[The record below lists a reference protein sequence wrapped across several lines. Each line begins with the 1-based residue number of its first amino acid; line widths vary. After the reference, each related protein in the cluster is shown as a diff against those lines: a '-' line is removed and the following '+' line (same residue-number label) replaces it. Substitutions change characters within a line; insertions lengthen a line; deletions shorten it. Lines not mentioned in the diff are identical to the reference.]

1 MIIWMN
7 HLASLYLNFYLYDY
21 KFNINYS
28 FHLFLSLSLSD
39 KSIRQKRR
47 IRLISRSGEK
57 NKTPRILYTQHTVC
71 LREEMSSRYAWV
83 SYVSKL
89 WRPSVARLKNDIR
102 YIMISPSVIPCFYQ
116 LEQHLAIEIFR
127 PLKQWRRKRWV
138 NIERKK

>member
-28 FHLFLSLSLSD
+28 FHLFLSLSPS
-39 KSIRQKRR
+39 
-47 IRLISRSGEK
+47 LINLFVRSVEYVLLVEVGKKIKLQEF
-57 NKTPRILYTQHTVC
+57 YTQHTVC